1 MSDFITCIKGYLFL
15 QYTTPYDEISSDST
29 GSASRN
35 RKHIKLPDIPHEHD
49 KDEQYLLPQNS
60 KDRLL
65 LESQAYLSE
74 TGKMSMSV
82 VPEEPPLKD
91 DNELSEGT
99 ERKKLLENSRPDV
112 SVTESG
118 NDDYFV
124 LQKTDD
130 MDLK

>member
-1 MSDFITCIKGYLFL
+1 L
-15 QYTTPYDEISSDST
+15 
-29 GSASRN
+29 
-35 RKHIKLPDIPHEHD
+35 
-49 KDEQYLLPQNS
+49 

-65 LESQAYLSE
+65 LESQANLSE
-74 TGKMSMSV
+74 TGKTSMSV
-82 VPEEPPLKD
+82 VPEEPPLQD

-99 ERKKLLENSRPDV
+99 EHDKLLENSRPNV